1 MKNTQDKAFMEKEAI
16 FRLLVRFAGPSLAG
30 MVANALYNIVDRI
43 FVGQVVGSDGI
54 AAIALA
60 FPCMLFFVSAATLIG
75 VGAASLIS
83 IQLGEKKR
91 SSAERTLGNAFS
103 LAFALSAVF
112 MLAGWLSFG
121 KILRLSGASDAT
133 LPMASEY
140 LSIIL
145 WGVPSGMIGFSLSN
159 QIRACGSPLYAMG
172 SQMFGAVAN
181 VALDAWFVVG
191 LDMGVK
197 GAAVATVISQC
208 VSMLWALSYFLTG
221 KAAIKLRPPLMLR
234 PDPATIARIF
244 AVGTPACLVTLNFV
258 LVHGF
263 INNASS
269 SYGGDL
275 AVSATGIFM
284 SMDSLLFMP
293 GVAIADACQP
303 IVGFNYGAGRI
314 RMVIGTAKPAV
325 LASSFFY
332 IISFVAV
339 MLFADK
345 MAMLFNSHDEEL
357 ISLAASALRVSYI
370 GVPLM
375 GISVVTS
382 SFLQGL
388 GRGREGLMLSLA
400 RFGVF
405 LLAPLMI
412 LPKRFGVYGA
422 WGSFPVSDICGS
434 ITCLFFLVRAVM
446 ALKDED
452 GAVFP
457 ISEPD
462 RVV

>member
-1 MKNTQDKAFMEKEAI
+1 MKNTQDKAFMEQEAI
-16 FRLLVRFAGPSLAG
+16 FRLLVRFAGPSLIG

-54 AAIALA
+54 AAISLA
-60 FPCMLFFVSAATLIG
+60 FPCMLFFASAATLIG
-75 VGAASLIS
+75 VGAASRIS
-83 IQLGEKKR
+83 IQLGWKR
-91 SSAERTLGNAFS
+91 RRLAERTLGNAFS
-103 LAFALSAVF
+103 LAIALSALF
-112 MLAGWLSFG
+112 MLIAWLSFE
-121 KILRLSGASDAT
+121 KILRLCGASDTT

-145 WGVPSGMIGFSLSN
+145 WGVPCGMVSFSLSN

-172 SQMFGAVAN
+172 SQIFGAIAN
-181 VALDAWFVVG
+181 VALDAWFVLG

-197 GAAVATVISQC
+197 GAAVATIISQC
-208 VSMLWALSYFLTG
+208 VSMIWCLSYFWTR
-221 KAAIKLRPPLMLR
+221 KAAVKLRLPFMLR
-234 PDPATIARIF
+234 PDPSTVARIF
-244 AVGTPACLVTLNFV
+244 MVGTPACLVTLNFV
-258 LVHGF
+258 LVNAF
-263 INNASS
+263 INSASS

-314 RMVIGTAKPAV
+314 DRVIRTAKTGV
-325 LASSFFY
+325 LISSFFY
-332 IISFVAV
+332 VTSFVAV

-345 MAMLFNSHDEEL
+345 MAMLFNSSDREL
-357 ISLAASALRVSYI
+357 ISLAESALRVSYL

-388 GRGREGLMLSLA
+388 GKGREGFILSVA

-405 LLAPLMI
+405 LWVPLLT

-434 ITCLFFLVRAVM
+434 ITCLFFLVRTIK
-446 ALKDED
+446 ALRSGNSALYPLPGRE
-452 GAVFP
+452 
-457 ISEPD
+457 
-462 RVV
+462 

>member
-1 MKNTQDKAFMEKEAI
+1 MKNTQDKAFMEQEAI
-16 FRLLVRFAGPSLAG
+16 YRLLVRFAGPSLIG

-43 FVGQVVGSDGI
+43 FVGQVVGADGI
-54 AAIALA
+54 AAISLA
-60 FPCMLFFVSAATLIG
+60 FPCMLFFTSAATLIG
-75 VGAASLIS
+75 IGAASRIS
-83 IQLGEKKR
+83 IQLGEKHR
-91 SSAERTLGNAFS
+91 RLAEQTLGNAFS
-103 LAFALSAVF
+103 LAFALSAAF
-112 MLAGWLSFG
+112 MLIGWLSFD
-121 KILRLSGASDAT
+121 KILRLSGASSAT

-145 WGVPSGMIGFSLSN
+145 WGVPFGMISFSLSS

-172 SQMFGAVAN
+172 SQMFGAIAN
-181 VALDAWFVVG
+181 VVLDAWFVLG
-191 LDMGVK
+191 LDMGVS
-197 GAAVATVISQC
+197 GAAIATVISQC
-208 VSMLWALSYFLTG
+208 VSMLWCLSYFRTS
-221 KAAIKLRPPLMLR
+221 KAAIKFRLPFMLR
-234 PDPATIARIF
+234 PDPAAMLKIF
-244 AVGTPACLVTLNFV
+244 TVGTPACLVTLNFV

-293 GVAIADACQP
+293 GVAIAEACQP

-314 RMVIGTAKPAV
+314 DRVIRTAKTAI

-332 IISFVAV
+332 ITSFIAV

-345 MAMLFNSHDEEL
+345 MAMLFNSSDREL
-357 ISLAASALRVSYI
+357 INLASSALRVSYI

-375 GISVVTS
+375 GISVVTA

-388 GRGREGLMLSLA
+388 GKGKEGFMLSLA
-400 RFGVF
+400 RFGIF
-405 LLAPLMI
+405 LWAPLMT

-434 ITCLFFLVRAVM
+434 ITCLIFLVHTIRTLRGADRAVCPLSD
-446 ALKDED
+446 AE
-452 GAVFP
+452 
-457 ISEPD
+457 
-462 RVV
+462 

>member
-16 FRLLVRFAGPSLAG
+16 FRLLVRFAGPSLVG

-43 FVGQVVGSDGI
+43 FVGQVVGSGGI

-60 FPCMLFFVSAATLIG
+60 FPCMLFFNSAAALIG
-75 VGAASLIS
+75 VGAASRIS

-91 SSAERTLGNAFS
+91 RLAEQTLGNAFS
-103 LAFALSAVF
+103 LAVALSAVF
-112 MLAGWLSFG
+112 MLAGWLSFE
-121 KILRLSGASDAT
+121 KLLRLSGASDAT

-145 WGVPSGMIGFSLSN
+145 WGVPCGIISFSLSN

-172 SQMFGAVAN
+172 SQMFGAAAN
-181 VALDAWFVVG
+181 VVLDAWFVLG

-197 GAAVATVISQC
+197 GAAIATIISQC
-208 VSMLWALSYFLTG
+208 VSMLWSLSYFWTG
-221 KAAIKLRPPLMLR
+221 KAVIKLRLPFMLR
-234 PDPATIARIF
+234 PDPTTIARIF
-244 AVGTPACLVTLNFV
+244 TVGTPACLVTLNFV
-258 LVHGF
+258 LVSGF
-263 INNASS
+263 INSASS

-303 IVGFNYGAGRI
+303 IVGFNYGARRI
-314 RMVIGTAKPAV
+314 DRVIRTTLTAL
-325 LASSFFY
+325 LASSFCY
-332 IISFVAV
+332 ITSFVAV

-345 MAMLFNSHDEEL
+345 MAMLFNSSDSEL

-375 GISVVTS
+375 GLSVVTS

-388 GRGREGLMLSLA
+388 GKGKEGFMLSIA
-400 RFGVF
+400 RFGIF
-405 LLAPLMI
+405 LWVPLLT

-434 ITCLFFLVRAVM
+434 ITCLIFLVRAM
-446 ALKDED
+446 KALK
-452 GAVFP
+452 GADVAICP
-457 ISEPD
+457 LSEPE
-462 RVV
+462 

>member
-1 MKNTQDKAFMEKEAI
+1 MKTLDKAFMEKEAI
-16 FRLLVRFAGPSLAG
+16 FRLLVRFAGPSLVG

-43 FVGQVVGSDGI
+43 FVGQVVGADGI

-60 FPCMLFFVSAATLIG
+60 FPCMLFFASVAALIG

-91 SSAERTLGNAFS
+91 TLAEQTLGNAFS
-103 LAFALSAVF
+103 LTLMASGIF
-112 MLAGWLSFG
+112 LAIGGLFFE
-121 KILRLSGASDAT
+121 KILRLSGTSDAIFP
-133 LPMASEY
+133 LASEY

-145 WGVPSGMIGFSLSN
+145 WGAPLGMISFSLSN

-172 SQMFGAVAN
+172 SQMFGALAN
-181 VALDAWFVVG
+181 VVLDALFVLG
-191 LDMGVK
+191 LGMGVK
-197 GAAVATVISQC
+197 GAAIATVISQC
-208 VSMLWALSYFLTG
+208 VSMLWSVSYFWTG
-221 KAAIKLRPPLMLR
+221 KKAIALRLPFMLHPNR
-234 PDPATIARIF
+234 KTISRIF
-244 AVGTPACLVTLNFV
+244 EVGTPACLVNLNFV
-258 LVHGF
+258 IVHGF
-263 INNASS
+263 ITNASS

-314 RMVIGTAKPAV
+314 DRVIGTVKTAV
-325 LASSFFY
+325 LSSTFFY
-332 IISFVAV
+332 ITSFVAV

-345 MAMLFNSHDEEL
+345 MAMLFNSSDQEL
-357 ISLAASALRVSYI
+357 ISLASSALRVSYI

-388 GRGREGLMLSLA
+388 GKGREGLILSLA
-400 RFGVF
+400 RFGIF
-405 LLAPLMI
+405 LWVPLLT

-434 ITCLFFLVRAVM
+434 ITCLLFLIYTVRALRYAGGGVCRVQ
-446 ALKDED
+446 DELN
-452 GAVFP
+452 
-457 ISEPD
+457 
-462 RVV
+462 

>member
-1 MKNTQDKAFMEKEAI
+1 MKNKQDKAFMEQEAI
-16 FRLLVRFAGPSLAG
+16 FRLLVRFAGPSLVG

-43 FVGQVVGSDGI
+43 FVGQVVGADGI
-54 AAIALA
+54 AAISLA
-60 FPCMLFFVSAATLIG
+60 FPCMLFFASAATLIG
-75 VGAASLIS
+75 VGAASRIS
-83 IQLGEKKR
+83 IQLGCKNR
-91 SSAERTLGNAFS
+91 RFAEQTLGNAFS
-103 LAFALSAVF
+103 LAIVLSAAFV
-112 MLAGWLSFG
+112 LIAWLSFE
-121 KILRLSGASDAT
+121 KILRLCGASDAT
-133 LPMASEY
+133 FPMASEY

-145 WGVPSGMIGFSLSN
+145 WGVSCGMISFSLSS

-181 VALDAWFVVG
+181 VALDAWFVLG
-191 LDMGVK
+191 LDMGVR
-197 GAAVATVISQC
+197 GAAIATVISQC
-208 VSMLWALSYFLTG
+208 VSMLWSLSYFQTRN
-221 KAAIKLRPPLMLR
+221 AAIKLRLPFMIR
-234 PDPATIARIF
+234 MDPTTVTRIF
-244 AVGTPACLVTLNFV
+244 MVGTPACLVTLNFV
-258 LVHGF
+258 LVNGF

-314 RMVIGTAKPAV
+314 DRVIRTAKTAI

-332 IISFVAV
+332 ITSFVAV

-345 MAMLFNSHDEEL
+345 MAMLFNSYDKEL

-388 GRGREGLMLSLA
+388 GKGKEGFMLSLA
-400 RFGVF
+400 RFGIF
-405 LLAPLMI
+405 LWVPLMV
-412 LPKRFGVYGA
+412 LPKHFGVYGA

-434 ITCLFFLVRAVM
+434 ITCLIFLVGTVRALAGSDKAM
-446 ALKDED
+446 RQLSGQE
-452 GAVFP
+452 
-457 ISEPD
+457 
-462 RVV
+462 